1 MYESELKFYP
11 CSNIQDRLIML
22 YLEISEKSNDQ
33 ESMFWCSSDDDLSVP
48 DTAIEI
54 DAERLMQALAVSSR
68 YADVLGSATIPILI
82 HSKGYGGKIRQDK
95 LEINSARHCNGFW
108 TTAWFINDWTGSWY
122 SFDTDRHWPV
132 EKQYLLK
139 YLEDLLILCGK
150 R

>member
-11 CSNIQDRLIML
+11 CSNIRDRRIML
-22 YLEISEKSNDQ
+22 YLDLPEERGDDGVF
-33 ESMFWCSSDDDLSVP
+33 ECSDEYDLSVP
-48 DTAIEI
+48 DAAIRI
-54 DAERLMQALAVSSR
+54 DAERLLQALSVSSR
-68 YADVLGSATIPILI
+68 YTDVLGSVTIPILI
-82 HSKGYGGKIRQDK
+82 HSKGYGGQIRQDN
-95 LEINSARHCNGFW
+95 LEIRCCPYTGLFW
-108 TTAWFINDWTGSWY
+108 TDAWFINDWTVSWY

>member
-1 MYESELKFYP
+1 MYESKLKFYP
-11 CSNIQDRLIML
+11 CSNIYDHRVML
-22 YLEISEKSNDQ
+22 YLDLPETRDDGSAFE
-33 ESMFWCSSDDDLSVP
+33 CSDENDLSVP
-48 DTAIEI
+48 EAAIEI
-54 DAERLMQALAVSSR
+54 DAERLMLALAIRSR
-68 YADVLGSATIPILI
+68 YADVLSSATIPILI

-95 LEINSARHCNGFW
+95 LEINSARHSNGFW

>member
-1 MYESELKFYP
+1 MYESKLKFYP
-11 CSNIQDRLIML
+11 CSNIYDRRIML
-22 YLEISEKSNDQ
+22 RLDLPETRDADST
-33 ESMFWCSSDDDLSVP
+33 FHCSDEDVP
-48 DTAIEI
+48 VAEADIEI
-54 DAERLMQALAVSSR
+54 DAERLMLALAVRSR
-68 YADVLGSATIPILI
+68 YADVLSSVTIPILI
-82 HSKGYGGKIRQDK
+82 HSPSYGGKIRQNK
-95 LEINSARHCNGFW
+95 LEINSARHSNGFW